1 MHPTLRIIRDEH
13 STLSA
18 VLRSIDLLLSEC
30 RCRGI
35 PPDFAV
41 LRALLFY
48 IDEVPEKQH
57 HPKESALLFPKLRER
72 SAALATVLDR
82 LDADHAQSHAAVRA
96 LEHDLL
102 GLEMMSDS
110 ADAETRLLRFEDVM
124 HAYVVS
130 YLEHIRVEEL
140 QVLPLAERVL
150 TAADWAE
157 LDAAF
162 MQNRDPLK
170 QGEPDDEFTPLFKKI
185 LMTLPAPIGL
195 GPAME
200 ALAKRTVAT
209 GHRSPAAEAR
219 LQGRARAQT
228 STNPPAASRWREST
242 TKPSAGHRGGEAGS
256 T

>member
-1 MHPTLRIIRDEH
+1 MHPTLRIIRNEH

-30 RCRGI
+30 RRRGI

-41 LRALLFY
+41 LRAMLFY

-82 LDADHAQSHAAVRA
+82 LDADHAHSHAAVRA

-102 GLEMMSDS
+102 ALEMMSDS
-110 ADAETRLLRFEDVM
+110 ADANVRFRRFEDAM
-124 HAYVVS
+124 HAYIIS

-150 TAADWAE
+150 TVADWAG

-162 MQNRDPLK
+162 MQNRDPLTK
-170 QGEPDDEFTPLFKKI
+170 REPDDEFRPLFKKI
-185 LMTLPAPIGL
+185 LMTLPSPIGL

-200 ALAKRTVAT
+200 ALRGAF
-209 GHRSPAAEAR
+209 GSS
-219 LQGRARAQT
+219 RAD
-228 STNPPAASRWREST
+228 
-242 TKPSAGHRGGEAGS
+242 
-256 T
+256 

>member
-1 MHPTLRIIRDEH
+1 MHATLRIIRDEH

-30 RCRGI
+30 RRRGI

-41 LRALLFY
+41 LRAMLFY

-72 SAALATVLDR
+72 SAALATVLDQ
-82 LDADHAQSHAAVRA
+82 LDADHAYSHAAVRA

-102 GLEMMSDS
+102 ALEMMSYS
-110 ADAETRLLRFEDVM
+110 TDAESRCVHFEDAM
-124 HAYVVS
+124 HDYITA

-157 LDAAF
+157 LDSAF
-162 MQNRDPLK
+162 MQNRDPLTYL
-170 QGEPDDEFTPLFKKI
+170 EPT
-185 LMTLPAPIGL
+185 TSSG
-195 GPAME
+195 
-200 ALAKRTVAT
+200 
-209 GHRSPAAEAR
+209 RS
-219 LQGRARAQT
+219 
-228 STNPPAASRWREST
+228 SRRS
-242 TKPSAGHRGGEAGS
+242 
-256 T
+256 